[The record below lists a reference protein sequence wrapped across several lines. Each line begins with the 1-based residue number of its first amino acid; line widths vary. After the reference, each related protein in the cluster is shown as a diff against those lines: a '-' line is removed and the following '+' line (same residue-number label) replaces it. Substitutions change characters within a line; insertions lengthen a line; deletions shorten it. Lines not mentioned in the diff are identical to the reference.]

1 MQHNLEQYESNL
13 CHERWYSMLQQI
25 KFENQFSEFLT
36 LCKYSFG
43 ILACNANVEH
53 VFSLMNVQWTK
64 ELNSFDVTTVKLYCN
79 ANITA
84 RSFISKLCKTK

>member
-1 MQHNLEQYESNL
+1 MQHNLEQYESKL
-13 CHERWYSMLQQI
+13 CHEKSYSMLQQI
-25 KFENQFSEFLT
+25 KFENQFLEFLT
-36 LCKYSFG
+36 LCKYIFG

-64 ELNSFDVTTVKLYCN
+64 ELNSFDVTTEKLYYN
-79 ANITA
+79 ANVTA